1 MDALPPPVL
10 IALPYAIHALFIFAL
25 GACVG
30 SFINVVAIRLPMGMG
45 LVQPPSRC
53 PVCGRRLR
61 WSENIPVLGWFL
73 VRGRCRSCGTR
84 VSPAYAA
91 VELLMGALFAGLY
104 LLLFAVEP
112 SGPWGGT
119 WPQWFQATGFMGSV
133 PALLAL
139 YALIAALVA
148 ATLSDVRTYLIPIQ
162 VTAWPTAVGCAAW
175 TLQSAFGPASA
186 PANAVW
192 RERWPVPLPDWTM
205 TGVAMGAAVG
215 LLLSN
220 IRLRTG
226 RILPSFHDY
235 HEHQSDDSPFADYP
249 HARREIW
256 REIRFV
262 LPALAGAC
270 IGALIARWIAS
281 APGTAGAAVP
291 LPMAALAASVLGYLV
306 GAGLVW
312 IVRVLG
318 TLIKGVEAMGMGD
331 VHLMGAAGAVLGWV
345 DPTIGFFVAPFIG
358 LSWIAIA
365 AVAGRMKGGG
375 RREIP
380 YGPHLAIAVL
390 LIIFLRPVV
399 LDAGRVLFP
408 AWVAAQRENAPRGA
422 SLAPDPPRLRSR
434 RP

>member
-10 IALPYAIHALFIFAL
+10 IALPYAIHAIFIFAL

-61 WSENIPVLGWFL
+61 WHENIPVIGWFL

-91 VELLMGALFAGLY
+91 VELLLGAMFAGLY
-104 LLLFAVEP
+104 LLMFAVDP
-112 SGPWGGT
+112 AGRWGGT
-119 WPQWFQATGFMGSV
+119 WPQWFQSTGFMASM
-133 PALLAL
+133 PAFVAL
-139 YALIAALVA
+139 CTLIAALVA
-148 ATLSDVRTYLIPIQ
+148 ATLSDLRTYLIPIQ
-162 VTAWPTAVGCAAW
+162 VTAWPTAIGCAAW
-175 TLQSAFGPASA
+175 VCQTAFGPSSA
-186 PANAVW
+186 PAHALW
-192 RERWPVPLPDWTM
+192 RERWPLPIPGWTL
-205 TGVAMGAAVG
+205 TGLALGAALG

-220 IRLRTG
+220 ILLRAG

-235 HEHQSDDSPFADYP
+235 HEYQKDDSPFADYP

-262 LPALAGAC
+262 VPAAV
-270 IGALIARWIAS
+270 
-281 APGTAGAAVP
+281 AGAAGALMAAWLTGPGNASSTVPP
-291 LPMAALAASVLGYLV
+291 LPLAALAASVLGYLM

-312 IVRVLG
+312 LVRVLG
-318 TLIKGVEAMGMGD
+318 TLAKGVEAMGMGD
-331 VHLMGAAGAVLGWV
+331 VHLMGAAGAVLGWI
-345 DPTIGFFVAPFIG
+345 DPTVAFFVAPFIG
-358 LSWIAIA
+358 LGWIAVTAI
-365 AVAGRMKGGG
+365 AGRMRGGG

-390 LIIFLRPVV
+390 IVVFLRPAV
-399 LDAGRVLFP
+399 LDAGRLLFP
-408 AWVAAQRENAPRGA
+408 VWFEKPAASER
-422 SLAPDPPRLRSR
+422 
-434 RP
+434 

>member
-61 WSENIPVLGWFL
+61 WHENIPVIGWFL

-104 LLLFAVEP
+104 LLLFAVDP
-112 SGPWGGT
+112 SGRWGGA
-119 WPQWFQATGFMGSV
+119 WPAWFQSTGFMASM
-133 PALLAL
+133 PAFLAVC
-139 YALIAALVA
+139 ALIAALVA
-148 ATLSDVRTYLIPIQ
+148 ATLSDLRTYLIPIQ
-162 VTAWPTAVGCAAW
+162 VTAWPTAIGAIAWMLQAMVGPSSPGSHA
-175 TLQSAFGPASA
+175 L
-186 PANAVW
+186 W
-192 RERWPVPLPDWTM
+192 RERWPVPLPDWTLS
-205 TGVAMGAAVG
+205 GLALGAAVG

-220 IRLRTG
+220 ILLRAR

-235 HEHQSDDSPFADYP
+235 HEYQRDDSPFADYP

-256 REIRFV
+256 REVRFV
-262 LPALAGAC
+262 LPALVGA
-270 IGALIARWIAS
+270 A
-281 APGTAGAAVP
+281 AGAAAASWLAPAGQGAAPQPP
-291 LPMAALAASVLGYLV
+291 LPVAAVSASLLGYLI

-312 IVRVLG
+312 AVRVLG
-318 TLIKGVEAMGMGD
+318 TLAKGVEAMGMGD
-331 VHLMGAAGAVLGWV
+331 VHLMGAAGAVLGWI
-345 DPTIGFFVAPFIG
+345 DPTVAFFVAPFIG
-358 LSWIAIA
+358 LAWIAA
-365 AVAGRMKGGG
+365 TAVLGRVRGGG

-390 LIIFLRPVV
+390 AVVFLRPAM

-408 AWVAAQRENAPRGA
+408 AWFETPSTRAR
-422 SLAPDPPRLRSR
+422 
-434 RP
+434 